1 MLKKIDPQ
9 IIELAKKGNQKA
21 ISDIIDNFWQP
32 IFRYVFKKTL
42 DLKHAINS
50 TEKTFVRGLSA
61 LKHNNFENS
70 DSFGIWLYRIAK
82 DESDKEWGLFT
93 KKKNIYLKPSHLS
106 YLKGELKEASFSIS
120 QNENFIKMKKL
131 LGKLASP
138 QRDIIVLHYME
149 QESLENIAKIFETT
163 VDAVKKIKAK
173 AMDKLELFMSKD
185 IKRARI

>member
-21 ISDIIDNFWQP
+21 ISDIIDDFWQP

-42 DLKHAINS
+42 DLKHTINS
-50 TEKTFVRGLSA
+50 TEKTFIRALSA
-61 LKHNNFENS
+61 MKHVNFENL

-93 KKKNIYLKPSHLS
+93 KRKNVYLKPSHLS
-106 YLKGELKEASFSIS
+106 YLKGELKEANASIS
-120 QNENFIKMKKL
+120 HNENYIKMKKL
-131 LGKLASP
+131 LRRLSSP
-138 QRDIIVLHYME
+138 HRDLIVLHYME
-149 QESLENIAKIFETT
+149 QETLENISKIFETT
-163 VDAVKKIKAK
+163 IDAVKKIKAK
-173 AMDKLELFMSKD
+173 AMDKLELFMSRD